1 MTDSL
6 NKLIEDGVDV
16 NVNIPIQTWVGLAL
30 AIGIP
35 GIILVVCGQAFRKL

>member
-16 NVNIPIQTWVGLAL
+16 NVNIPIQAWVGLAL
-30 AIGIP
+30 AVGIP
-35 GIILVVCGQAFRKL
+35 GIIITVCAQAFRKL